1 MAAITTLPE
10 MEDISHQLETF
21 NISNETPDVS
31 AFVPMPKEAPSPFVP
46 TPEETPL
53 IPSRCE
59 TVSEPI
65 QIYSRF
71 APLGFATVCI
81 DNIQVAVVMGTV
93 WFKVLPIAGWEERVL
108 YVLNQYSVVNVYCN
122 GNYVR
127 LKNLA
132 PNHMK
137 VLLNFDRSRL
147 KFYCDFCHRK
157 LAIVKVFLSY
167 RIIAKYEPCDI
178 NHDKESLLPHD
189 LEFFFQRV

>member
-1 MAAITTLPE
+1 MAAITTLSE

-21 NISNETPDVS
+21 NLSNEAPDD
-31 AFVPMPKEAPSPFVP
+31 SPFVP
-46 TPEETPL
+46 TPDDSSFVPTPQEAPFVPTPQETPL
-53 IPSRCE
+53 IPPKAVPE
-59 TVSEPI
+59 AI

-93 WFKVLPIAGWEERVL
+93 WFKVPPIVGWEERVL

-127 LKNLA
+127 LQNLA

-137 VLLNFDRSRL
+137 VLLNYDRSRL
-147 KFYCDFCHRK
+147 KFNCDFCHRK
-157 LAIVKVFLSY
+157 CAIVKAYLSY
-167 RIIAKYEPCDI
+167 RKLAKYEPCNI
-178 NHDKESLLPHD
+178 IHD
-189 LEFFFQRV
+189 

>member
-1 MAAITTLPE
+1 MAETTTLSE

-21 NISNETPDVS
+21 NISNETPDD
-31 AFVPMPKEAPSPFVP
+31 FVPTSKEAPSPFVPTPQEAPFVP

-53 IPSRCE
+53 IPPRRE
-59 TVSEPI
+59 TMHEPI

-71 APLGFATVCI
+71 APLGFPTVCI

-93 WFKVLPIAGWEERVL
+93 WFKVLPIDGWEERVL
-108 YVLNQYSVVNVYCN
+108 YVLNQYSVVNEYCN

-137 VLLNFDRSRL
+137 VLLNLIPRG
-147 KFYCDFCHRK
+147 
-157 LAIVKVFLSY
+157 
-167 RIIAKYEPCDI
+167 
-178 NHDKESLLPHD
+178 
-189 LEFFFQRV
+189 